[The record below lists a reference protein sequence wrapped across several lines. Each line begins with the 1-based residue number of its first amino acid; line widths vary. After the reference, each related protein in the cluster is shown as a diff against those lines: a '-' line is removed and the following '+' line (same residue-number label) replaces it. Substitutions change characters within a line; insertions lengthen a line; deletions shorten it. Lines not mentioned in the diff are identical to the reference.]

1 MLFNWQS
8 DFSLLYALYLK
19 KQNNVCMSKA
29 TADVKLM
36 VYVKYSYDALG
47 KRIRLREFGSY
58 NNKTFHMDL
67 LLLYKQVVITKC

>member
-1 MLFNWQS
+1 
-8 DFSLLYALYLK
+8 
-19 KQNNVCMSKA
+19 MSKA